1 MEITENVLIEDVDLV
16 IPILSHLK
24 SLGIR
29 IALDDF
35 GTGFSSM
42 SYLEK
47 LPVDTLKID
56 RAFIATIDAAGRG
69 GVIAKLVLDM
79 ARALNMNVVAEGI
92 ERPEHLSFLRD
103 QACDVGQGF
112 LFSKPLLPDVLAQF
126 LSNWQLVMRQEFFP
140 QQPYPVASSA

>member
-24 SLGIR
+24 SMGIR

-79 ARALNMNVVAEGI
+79 ARALNMNVVAEGL
-92 ERPEHLSFLRD
+92 ERPEHLTFLRS
-103 QACDVGQGF
+103 QNCDVGQGY
-112 LFSKPLLPDVLAQF
+112 LFSKPLPPDALARF
-126 LSNWQLVMRQEFFP
+126 LSDWTLVTRTEMFE
-140 QQPYPVASSA
+140 QQTISVASSA